1 MKTFLKRLG
10 LFATLAAAMLV
21 TGCSSIV
28 DGRAQHVKINST
40 PVGAKFSIYDK
51 EGKSVVTNTTPADLV
66 LSRRHGY
73 FNGEDYKMIFEA
85 PGYYPYE
92 VHVKS
97 TVDGWYYG
105 NIIFGVS
112 GVVIGMLIVDPATGA
127 MYTLKPDE
135 LNVNLVSSA
144 VPLTPEELKAAELK
158 ANPPP
163 VKVKPVGSPK
173 SSANK

>member
-1 MKTFLKRLG
+1 MKIKFLALWF
-10 LFATLAAAMLV
+10 LIPLLA

-28 DGRAQHVKINST
+28 DGRAQHVKINSN

-51 EGKSVVTNTTPADLV
+51 EGKAVVTNTTPANLV
-66 LSRRHGY
+66 LNRRHGY
-73 FNGEDYKMIFEA
+73 FNGEDYKIIFEA

-97 TVDGWYYG
+97 TVDGWYFG
-105 NIIFGVS
+105 NILFG
-112 GVVIGMLIVDPATGA
+112 GLIGLLIVDPATGA

-135 LNVNLVSSA
+135 LNINLVSSA

-163 VKVKPVGSPK
+163 VKVKAVNSPK